1 MHLDD
6 YWRPFFRNPSRLGD
20 RERDGEHAG
29 DDAESPD
36 QLAPDADWRDALT
49 WASRGTSDLSPK
61 PPLGQDTEQDL
72 LLSPPST
79 PGSATDNG

>member
-1 MHLDD
+1 VPVEVVEVGDD
-6 YWRPFFRNPSRLGD
+6 DGD
-20 RERDGEHAG
+20 RESDGEHAG

-61 PPLGQDTEQDL
+61 PPQGQDTEQDL
-72 LLSPPST
+72 SLSPPST